1 MPKAARRMPEP
12 FLDEMEVKALE
23 AKKAQRKEAVLRAA
37 GGVELFCVKD
47 LAGSPR
53 AAVIIAHGLA
63 EHHGRYDYFAGALN
77 GFGFSVYRYD
87 QRGHGKSGGERSF
100 LPAYDLLFEDAKVV
114 VEYARGENPGVPVFL
129 FGHSMGALAG
139 VGFCIKYSE
148 MVNGAVLSGTLC
160 ADSNG
165 QLKNIPPGLDPLIKI
180 PNGFAGLLCNDPQ
193 VGKAYAEDPL
203 VIKEI
208 AAGTFLE
215 LKKAVEWF
223 NSDGNLQKI
232 TCPVLILHGG
242 GDLIVSPED
251 SRHLYASVSS
261 RDREIRIYE
270 GLYHEILNEKTRDE
284 IIAGICAW
292 IEKRLS

>member
-1 MPKAARRMPEP
+1 
-12 FLDEMEVKALE
+12 MEVEALE
-23 AKKAQRKEAVLRAA
+23 AKKAQRKEAVLRAS

-53 AAVIIAHGLA
+53 AAVVIAHGLA
-63 EHHGRYDYFAGALN
+63 EHHGRYDYFTRALN
-77 GFGFSVYRYD
+77 ASGYSVYRYD
-87 QRGHGKSGGERSF
+87 QRGHGRSGGERGF
-100 LPAYDLLFEDAKVV
+100 LPAYDLLFEDANVV
-114 VEYARGENPGVPVFL
+114 FGYAREENPGIPVFL

-139 VGFCIKYSE
+139 VGYCIKYPD
-148 MVNGAVLSGTLC
+148 MVSGAVLSGTLC

-165 QLKNIPPGLDPLIKI
+165 QLKNIPPGLDPFMKV
-180 PNGFAGLLCNDPQ
+180 PNGFAGLLSKDPE

-203 VIKEI
+203 VLKQI

-215 LKKAVEWF
+215 MKKAVEWF
-223 NSDGNLQKI
+223 NSNGNLKKI
-232 TCPVLILHGG
+232 TCPILILHGG

-284 IIAGICAW
+284 IIAGICEW
-292 IEKRLS
+292 IEKRLT